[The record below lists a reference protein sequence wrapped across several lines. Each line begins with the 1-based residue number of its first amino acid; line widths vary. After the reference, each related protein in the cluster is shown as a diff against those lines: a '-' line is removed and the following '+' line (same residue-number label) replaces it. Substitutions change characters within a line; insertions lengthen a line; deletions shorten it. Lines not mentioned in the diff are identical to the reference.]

1 MESLC
6 TGEYGWIF
14 GYGNPVLEENDSLAI
29 MSFFLWGDIVWNGQ
43 RGSQI
48 SKNLIERGFVAEEDF
63 IATECFIGDY
73 FGMTRDCV
81 EKGYYGRDIHSP
93 RGGKDITLGAGAAF
107 AEHPLRI
114 EPFFLPIS
122 HTTANIQ
129 KNFRK

>member
-6 TGEYGWIF
+6 TGENRWIF
-14 GYGNPVLEENDSLAI
+14 GYGYPVLEENDSLAI
-29 MSFFLWGDIVWNGQ
+29 MSFFSGYLVWDGQ
-43 RGSQI
+43 RGFQI
-48 SKNLIERGFVAEEDF
+48 SKNIFERGIVAEEDF
-63 IATECFIGDY
+63 VTGEILFGNY
-73 FGMTRDCV
+73 FGMSRDCV

-93 RGGKDITLGAGAAF
+93 RGGKDKTLGAGAVF